1 MVKLKQMDGSMDGS
15 VAKDEDDVRV
25 LVAGWVVKM
34 GGL

>member
-1 MVKLKQMDGSMDGS
+1 MVPWMVPWQ
-15 VAKDEDDVRV
+15 KDEDDVYV